1 MAAYLMTH
9 SLLSSWLYAIKDDPY
24 ADATSERDPMAEFM
38 QVLRREPTETTEAMQ
53 KGIDF
58 ENLVTDIVMG
68 RFSPTFETDGTVN
81 KSSYGNG
88 EVMGYNKYPTW
99 YEAANK
105 VADIVRGGQL
115 QYKARRHITVSGM
128 DFVLYGRLDC
138 LKAGTIVDIK
148 FSSKY
153 DRGKY
158 FDSTQHPT
166 YMEIIPEAVQFVY
179 VISNGT
185 EVWTEPYR
193 RDEVTDIK
201 PIISDFISWL
211 DAVGLM
217 PVYKEKWLA
226 L

>member
-9 SLLSSWLYAIKDDPY
+9 SLLSSWLYAISDNPY
-24 ADATSERDPMAEFM
+24 EDATTERDPMEEFM

-58 ENLVTDIVMG
+58 EDLVTDIVNG
-68 RFSPTFETDGTVN
+68 RGDPENKWFAAAQTVATLV
-81 KSSYGNG
+81 S
-88 EVMGYNKYPTW
+88 
-99 YEAANK
+99 
-105 VADIVRGGQL
+105 GGQL

-128 DFVLYGRLDC
+128 EFVLYGRLDC

-148 FSSKY
+148 FSSGY

>member
-58 ENLVTDIVMG
+58 EDLVTDIVNG
-68 RFSPTFETDGTVN
+68 RGDPENKWFAAAQTVATLV
-81 KSSYGNG
+81 S
-88 EVMGYNKYPTW
+88 
-99 YEAANK
+99 
-105 VADIVRGGQL
+105 GGQL

-128 DFVLYGRLDC
+128 EFVLYGRLDC